1 MKAWDYLQKTLD
13 LPLNTEIIKK
23 KTHKIMMDGEK
34 DILVGEYRNSQAF
47 AGFHIFARAD
57 CIERYMEDVIFRFHE
72 TKTDDPIIAATN
84 LLGNIINIH
93 PF

>member
-23 KTHKIMMDGEK
+23 NPHKIMMDGEK

-47 AGFHIFARAD
+47 TGFHIFARAD